1 MSFSTDD
8 FSTLVRLVE
17 EHPEWRGNLRRLLL
31 SDELLLLPEQFA
43 QFRAQTDLQFREL
56 GAALGRLTEQVQ
68 KLTEA
73 QQRTDARLDALT
85 EAQQRTEVHL
95 GALAE
100 AQRQTE
106 EQILKLS
113 KEMSVLTQGWPTLLN
128 DVGGLKGASLEH
140 EYRIKVFAYFSR
152 VLNRPR
158 VVGPEELTTL
168 LADAVDTGALADAE
182 AHEISLADI
191 IVRGKHGKGGPE
203 IYLVVEVFWGVG
215 VRDVERAVQRAALL
229 ARLGT
234 PVLPVVAGRWVSPD
248 AEQLAHL
255 SHVWQLRNGSAIPPT
270 GKVP

>member
-8 FSTLVRLVE
+8 FHTLVRMIE

-68 KLTEA
+68 KLTDA
-73 QQRTDARLDALT
+73 QQRSDARLDALT
-85 EAQQRTEVHL
+85 EAQQRTE
-95 GALAE
+95 
-100 AQRQTE
+100 
-106 EQILKLS
+106 EQIAKLT
-113 KEMSVLTQGWPTLLN
+113 KEMSDLTEVTRTLGD
-128 DVGGLKGASLEH
+128 DVGSLKGMNLEH
-140 EYRIKVFAYFSR
+140 EYRTKVFAYFGR
-152 VLNRPR
+152 VLSRPH
-158 VVGPEELTTL
+158 VLGPDELTTL
-168 LADAVDTGALADAE
+168 LWDAVDTGVLSDAQ
-182 AHEISLADI
+182 AHEILLADI
-191 IVRGKHGKGGPE
+191 VVRGKQGKGGPE
-203 IYLVVEVFWGVG
+203 ISLVVEVFWGVG